1 MKKKIL
7 YISSS
12 RADFGIAKNL
22 LLKIKKDKNF
32 SLSIL
37 ATGSHYSKMHG
48 LTYTEILKSN
58 LNINHS
64 IKLDLNSIDTSF
76 ITSKI
81 ISDLKNILINEKPDI
96 CIVLGDRYELLGA
109 ALACFLNNVSRFY

>member
-22 LLKIKKDKNF
+22 LLKIKKDKDL

-37 ATGSHYSKMHG
+37 ATGSHYSKIHG
-48 LTYTEILKSN
+48 LTYKEILKSN
-58 LNINHS
+58 LKINYS
-64 IKLDLNSIDTSF
+64 IKLNLNSIDTSL

-81 ISDLKNILINEKPDI
+81 IHDLKKILLNENPDM
-96 CIVLGDRYELLGA
+96 CIILGDRYELLGG
-109 ALACFLNNVSRFY
+109 

>member
-22 LLKIKKDKNF
+22 LIKIKKDKNF

-37 ATGSHYSKMHG
+37 ATGSHYSKN
-48 LTYTEILKSN
+48 TRF
-58 LNINHS
+58 
-64 IKLDLNSIDTSF
+64 NS
-76 ITSKI
+76 
-81 ISDLKNILINEKPDI
+81 
-96 CIVLGDRYELLGA
+96 Y
-109 ALACFLNNVSRFY
+109 